1 MWPATELSFQIMLLV
16 FQLKVHELLF
26 YESMKAANQ
35 YSLVMLVFILA
46 CQCTAA
52 KQISR
57 TEDGIYGLGRNHRFH
72 SLVLAL

>member
-46 CQCTAA
+46 YQCTAA
-52 KQISR
+52 KQISLR
-57 TEDGIYGLGRNHRFH
+57 KMVSTD
-72 SLVLAL
+72 